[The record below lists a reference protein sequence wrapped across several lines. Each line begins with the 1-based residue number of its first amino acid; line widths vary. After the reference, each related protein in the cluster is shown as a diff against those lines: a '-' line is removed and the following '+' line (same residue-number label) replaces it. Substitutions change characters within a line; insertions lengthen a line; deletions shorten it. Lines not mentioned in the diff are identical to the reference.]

1 MLNAILYIKMI
12 FVIVFLSY
20 LLVCE
25 LVKSKPTKWESIIFI
40 YKVNDDFDHG
50 VLFLGATFGNHQSE
64 GDEGV
69 VSDALSA
76 ILVVKNAVAIEEPQE

>member
-1 MLNAILYIKMI
+1 MTIWNCIVSVILIDE
-12 FVIVFLSY
+12 VD
-20 LLVCE
+20 
-25 LVKSKPTKWESIIFI
+25 
-40 YKVNDDFDHG
+40 DDFDHC
-50 VLFLGATFGNHQSE
+50 VLFLSAAFGNHQSE